1 MVEHV
6 IGADGAFTLAA
17 RNSDIR
23 LRAVPGDTVRIR
35 ARDGSDLRR
44 LDTEPGDGML
54 VAVRARGGALP
65 DLDIEVPVDAAI
77 IVEGSSSDLAA
88 IGLRGEQRYRTASGD
103 IDLHDV
109 GGRLAIEAVSG
120 DVNVMAAAPA
130 ELSART
136 VSGDM
141 AVRAGSIT
149 RLRAVTTSGDLHV
162 AGSFDGAGPFA
173 IETVSG
179 DATLAPANGLR
190 VEAHRSPAMS
200 VPTSTPGPRGRV
212 AGGRVVVGG
221 GGPEMTF
228 RSTSGDLRIVPAA
241 VLAPVDPVAPPPRR
255 SRHRVPSPDV
265 PVDPSPPPS
274 TTPRPT
280 RIRPPTRRATR
291 ASPSCASWSA
301 ARSMSTRRCAG
312 SPPPR
317 TGGRSMAD
325 DALDARP
332 APGGR
337 GPPDR

>member
-44 LDTEPGDGML
+44 LETEPGDGIL
-54 VAVRARGGALP
+54 AVRARGGAP
-65 DLDIEVPVDAAI
+65 DLDIEVPIAAAVI
-77 IVEGSSSDLAA
+77 IEGSSSDLAA

-103 IDLHDV
+103 IDLQDV

-120 DVNVMAAAPA
+120 DVNVMATAPA

-162 AGSFDGAGPFA
+162 AGSFDGEGPFA
-173 IETVSG
+173 IESVSG
-179 DATLAPANGLR
+179 DATLAPAAGLR
-190 VEAHRSPAMS
+190 VEASSITGDVRADVDARSE
-200 VPTSTPGPRGRV
+200 GPRGR
-212 AGGRVVVGG
+212 RTVVVGA

-228 RSTSGDLRIVPAA
+228 RSTSGDLHIVRAA
-241 VLAPVDPVAPPPRR
+241 VLAPAPIALPDPPQPPA
-255 SRHRVPSPDV
+255 VPSPDDPVIPSPAALGDATTETV
-265 PVDPSPPPS
+265 PAADAPIDPSLDIL
-274 TTPRPT
+274 RELE
-280 RIRPPTRRATR
+280 RGEIDVDEAMRRL
-291 ASPSCASWSA
+291 A
-301 ARSMSTRRCAG
+301 AEDQEA
-312 SPPPR
+312 
-317 TGGRSMAD
+317 
-325 DALDARP
+325 
-332 APGGR
+332 GR
-337 GPPDR
+337 GG

>member
-35 ARDGSDLRR
+35 ARDNSDLRR
-44 LDTEPGDGML
+44 LDTEPGDGIL
-54 VAVRARGGALP
+54 AVRARGGAP
-65 DLDIEVPVDAAI
+65 DLDIEVPLDAAI

-120 DVNVMAAAPA
+120 DVNVVAAAPA

-136 VSGDM
+136 VSGDL

-190 VEAHRSPAMS
+190 VEASSITGDVRADVDARSE
-200 VPTSTPGPRGRV
+200 GPRGR
-212 AGGRVVVGG
+212 RTVVVGG
-221 GGPEMTF
+221 GGPDMTF
-228 RSTSGDLRIVPAA
+228 RSTSGDLRIVRAA
-241 VLAPVDPVAPPPRR
+241 VLAPAPIAPPDAPQPPPVSSPDAPRI
-255 SRHRVPSPDV
+255 PSPAAIDDATTDTDLADAM
-265 PVDPSPPPS
+265 PIDPSLAIL
-274 TTPRPT
+274 RELE
-280 RIRPPTRRATR
+280 RGEIGVEEAMRRL
-291 ASPSCASWSA
+291 A
-301 ARSMSTRRCAG
+301 AAEDEE
-312 SPPPR
+312 
-317 TGGRSMAD
+317 A
-325 DALDARP
+325 
-332 APGGR
+332 GR
-337 GPPDR
+337 GG